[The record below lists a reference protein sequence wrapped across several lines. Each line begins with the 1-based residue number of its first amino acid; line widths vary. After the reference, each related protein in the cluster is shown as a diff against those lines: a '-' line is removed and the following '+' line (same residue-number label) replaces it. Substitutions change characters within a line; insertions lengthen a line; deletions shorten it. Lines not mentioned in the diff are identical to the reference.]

1 MSNLI
6 LATSQFCAPCAS
18 VKAFA
23 VNFAAKNNLD
33 LTIKEMSEDTDF
45 FVEHSIR
52 SVPTLVVED
61 VSGVKK
67 YTGAAN
73 IFEYLQGAP
82 KEGSNV

>member
-6 LATSQFCAPCAS
+6 LATSEFCAPCAS
-18 VKAFA
+18 VKA
-23 VNFAAKNNLD
+23 FAAKNNLD

-61 VSGVKK
+61 VSGIKK

-82 KEGSNV
+82 KESSNV